1 MMTGMER
8 SDPRGSVLP
17 YVTVLV
23 LAALPPLVLALVG
36 VFGDHSV
43 AVGQCQGLGFGC
55 TLSPADTARLFLLF
69 VLPVMVLWAAV
80 TMIALALLRRRPAFR
95 GRPTV
100 VQGLLPAI
108 PTLLV
113 IAAILVFFV

>member
-1 MMTGMER
+1 MPGVEQPDVR
-8 SDPRGSVLP
+8 PAVLP
-17 YVTVLV
+17 YVTVAVLV
-23 LAALPPLVLALVG
+23 ALPPVVLALIG

-43 AVGQCQGLGFGC
+43 PEGQCQGLGFGC

-69 VLPVMVLWAAV
+69 VVPVMVLWAAV
-80 TMIALALLRRRPAFR
+80 TMIVLALLRRRPAFR
-95 GRPTV
+95 ARSGV

-113 IAAILVFFV
+113 IVVFLFLFI